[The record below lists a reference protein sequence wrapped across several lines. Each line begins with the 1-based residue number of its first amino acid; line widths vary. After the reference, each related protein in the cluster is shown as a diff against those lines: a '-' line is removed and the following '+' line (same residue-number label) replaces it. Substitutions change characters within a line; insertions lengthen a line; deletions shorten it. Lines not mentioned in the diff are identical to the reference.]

1 MVERIRTQEDLE
13 TFKAERQVAKRLR
26 EAIGFCKKS
35 LELPFVNDLKLK
47 AEERV
52 SFERCL
58 VENYLLKHGND
69 YFGKRDLIYLDLY
82 GTEDIANLQ
91 QSV

>member
-1 MVERIRTQEDLE
+1 MVERISTQADFE
-13 TFKAERQVAKRLR
+13 TYKAERLVARRLR
-26 EAIGFCKKS
+26 EAITFCKTS
-35 LELPFVNDLKLK
+35 LELPFVTDMKLK
-47 AEERV
+47 APERV

-58 VENYLLKHGND
+58 VDNYLLKHGND

-82 GTEDIANLQ
+82 GVDDIASMQ